1 MGPQHLID
9 DCLIH
14 IFTFL
19 TEEDLIRASG
29 VCTVWHNAAETPC
42 LWRRMC
48 LQRWGFCSQAVLER
62 PHVNHSWKTYF
73 LRRSHLETKMKEG
86 RTGGYTC
93 TSLRGHAGR
102 IVGLVYLQRSSPL
115 GPDLR
120 NTPTTVCS
128 ASTDGTVRAWNI
140 QNGQL
145 RWCSAKQSPLSSIV
159 SDEQRDFVITA
170 DSAGLIKVWQGQTG
184 QEVASNSAASTRCTL
199 LQYNKDSDWFLSVG
213 TGQGTLCT
221 LAGTALTKK
230 SSIMVCDSFHVNILL
245 VSPDKKWI
253 IAGSKDNVD
262 LSPKVIYADSL
273 TSPCEDEDPLC
284 QLVPVTGC
292 QAAVFLPTQSAR
304 LAMVHCKERT
314 NNKAL
319 TVFNVSIKKSKY
331 TSQIQVQQVESF
343 PLTLNSTSSNIL
355 LEAKDSNSIV
365 MAADHHLW
373 VYSLKGTLLAS
384 FKEHTMPITSIC
396 VDSFRVVTASQDL
409 SLHVLTWKHDRDR
422 GLTLES
428 RYQLLGGSHTMSRC
442 VLTFRYLCT
451 IKYRPEY
458 VLALML
464 LLCSHT
470 MSRCVLTFRYL
481 CTIKYRPEYVLA
493 LMLLLCS
500 VTFAFR
506 GFSHISCDYCSIV
519 GSVEG
524 KDGKDI
530 LKAYT
535 FTA

>member
-1 MGPQHLID
+1 MPCSLVLSCFCLTGGESRTSVSMDPQHLID

-115 GPDLR
+115 GPDLW

-230 SSIMVCDSFHVNILL
+230 SSIMVCDSFNVNILL

-262 LSPKVIYADSL
+262 LTPKVIYADSL

-292 QAAVFLPTQSAR
+292 QAAVFIPTQSAR

-319 TVFNVSIKKSKY
+319 TVFDVSIKKSKY
-331 TSQIQVQQVESF
+331 MSQIQVQQVESF

-428 RYQLLGGSHTMSRC
+428 RYQLLGGSHTMSR
-442 VLTFRYLCT
+442 
-451 IKYRPEY
+451 
-458 VLALML
+458 
-464 LLCSHT
+464 
-470 MSRCVLTFRYL
+470 
-481 CTIKYRPEYVLA
+481 
-493 LMLLLCS
+493 
-500 VTFAFR
+500 
-506 GFSHISCDYCSIV
+506 GFSHVSCDYCSIV

-535 FTA
+535 FSA